1 MVGALTFRNTY
12 ASQPY
17 LPDELI
23 PVDHKKVVMS
33 NYFSL
38 LCNLYFSWKCTSLLL
53 AIPQRFFSI
62 GLDARWPELSS
73 CIGEFG
79 CCGEIIIRSEDGQA
93 VLILGP
99 SGEDFSVRYTCRL
112 SGSQYQNHSTQAGNR
127 EPEKNPEPAQQPV
140 NALICQSAAA
150 ITTADDTHDG
160 QLESRNIK
168 VIRLMT
174 STVQPKVQ
182 VLKFLFF

>member
-23 PVDHKKVVMS
+23 PVDHKKVVTS

-38 LCNLYFSWKCTSLLL
+38 LNLYLSWKCTSSLLS
-53 AIPQRFFSI
+53 IPQRLFSI
-62 GLDARWPELSS
+62 GLDVKWPELSS

-99 SGEDFSVRYTCRL
+99 SGEDFSVRYTCSL

-127 EPEKNPEPAQQPV
+127 EPEKNPGAQQPG

-150 ITTADDTHDG
+150 AATADDTHDG

-168 VIRLMT
+168 FIRLMT
-174 STVQPKVQ
+174 RTVQPKVR